1 MTDELLSRVLVPLN
15 GSPNAERILPPL
27 RRLLSPDDSSVTLL
41 QALSFVNPSAR
52 EDADRYLWKVAFD
65 LRSEGFRAN
74 YAIRFGPPAETVLE
88 EAAARGSTLIALA
101 THGRS
106 GLQRLVLGSVA
117 EKLLQLSDVPVLLTR
132 SFPSAAA
139 PENPAAVA
147 IRNVL
152 LPLDESPEALD
163 ALKPILAVARR
174 MDARIHL
181 LEVGEDGPYPGHW
194 ESPDESAKKAEQV
207 LREACIPTTFERL
220 HGNPAEEIL
229 RAASQYEADLIVMS
243 THGRS
248 GPALWL
254 KGSVTADVLQRTTVP
269 MLVVRRQSRGT
280 LQQNPVGAMAQDPAQ
295 PADNSVPV
303 LPPA

>member
-1 MTDELLSRVLVPLN
+1 MP
-15 GSPNAERILPPL
+15 
-27 RRLLSPDDSSVTLL
+27 
-41 QALSFVNPSAR
+41 
-52 EDADRYLWKVAFD
+52 
-65 LRSEGFRAN
+65 
-74 YAIRFGPPAETVLE
+74 
-88 EAAARGSTLIALA
+88 
-101 THGRS
+101 
-106 GLQRLVLGSVA
+106 
-117 EKLLQLSDVPVLLTR
+117 
-132 SFPSAAA
+132 
-139 PENPAAVA
+139 
-147 IRNVL
+147 VL